1 VTPVNASSEAP
12 ARFESSRG
20 QSLTV
25 DDPCMRWLLT
35 RLTEEVDGLI
45 SYASLV
51 AQAAGDGHSDDEISH
66 ALMGLVARGVAE
78 PRAIVR

>member
-1 VTPVNASSEAP
+1 
-12 ARFESSRG
+12 
-20 QSLTV
+20 
-25 DDPCMRWLLT
+25 
-35 RLTEEVDGLI
+35 
-45 SYASLV
+45 LV